1 MDLAEIKET
10 YDKFDDFTIERI
22 VHQDINS
29 LEQNVLLVLREQ
41 IIDRKLPLDLV
52 MKVDA
57 KIKEVRKT
65 LEEKQKLLE
74 QKNKE
79 TQKESSNIPNQ
90 SNLSEKIDKL
100 NDLKELLQ
108 SGAIDESEF
117 EVLKSGVLKSKDPLK
132 PVDPKERTFES
143 FTVLS
148 FVSAIVAWFAYGI
161 VFTILSIIF
170 YGIAQYNFKN
180 DKRKKLSGRIFHKI
194 TAVIII
200 ITFFYIYRKLI
211 EINTAQ
217 KIFY

>member
-29 LEQNVLLVLREQ
+29 LDLNVLLVLREQ
-41 IIDRKLPLDLV
+41 LIDRKLPLDLV

-57 KIKEVRKT
+57 KIKEVRQA

-74 QKNKE
+74 QKSKE
-79 TQKESSNIPNQ
+79 TQKESSSIPNQ

-100 NDLKELLQ
+100 NNLKELLQ
-108 SGAIDESEF
+108 SGAIDDNEF
-117 EVLKSGVLKSKDPLK
+117 EVLKSGILKSKDPLK

-148 FVSAIVAWFAYGI
+148 FVCAVVAWFAYGI
-161 VFTILSIIF
+161 VMTMLSIIF

-180 DKRKKLSGRIFHKI
+180 DKRKKLSGRVFHKI

-200 ITFFYIYRKLI
+200 ITFFVLYRKLI
-211 EINTAQ
+211 EIQAVQ
-217 KIFY
+217 QIYK